1 MLGQQSKGSIQLQCT
16 EQAFSE
22 FPNLL
27 IGTQDESGI
36 TYFDATLYLHKN
48 NIEKSVN
55 DFFSQYRTQILSLCD
70 SYEIKYE
77 DVCQVNESGHYLID
91 GNFIYLFISFVEP
104 NFLAYMCDRM
114 NDLFTNGVAVSD
126 TYLLQMARTRL
137 SKEVL
142 STMTDDGNEGN

>member
-1 MLGQQSKGSIQLQCT
+1 MLGQQSKGSIKLQCT

-27 IGTQDESGI
+27 IGTQAERGI
-36 TYFDATLYLHKN
+36 TYFDASLYLHKN
-48 NIEKSVN
+48 KCEKSVN
-55 DFFSQYRTQILSLCD
+55 DFFTQYRTQILSLCD

-77 DVCQVNESGHYLID
+77 DVCQINETGHYLID

-142 STMTDDGNEGN
+142 SAMTDDGSEGN

>member
-1 MLGQQSKGSIQLQCT
+1 MLGQQLKGSIRLQCT

-27 IGTQDESGI
+27 IGTQTESGI

-55 DFFSQYRTQILSLCD
+55 DFLSQYRTQILSLCD

-77 DVCQVNESGHYLID
+77 DVCQINESGHYLID
-91 GNFIYLFISFVEP
+91 GNFVYLFISFVEP
-104 NFLAYMCDRM
+104 NFLAYICDRM
-114 NDLFTNGVAVSD
+114 NDLFTNGVTVSD
-126 TYLLQMARTRL
+126 TYLLQMTRARL

-142 STMTDDGNEGN
+142 SAMTDDGNKEN

>member
-1 MLGQQSKGSIQLQCT
+1 MLGQQSKGSIKLQCT

-27 IGTQDESGI
+27 IGTQAESGI
-36 TYFDATLYLHKN
+36 TYFDATSYLHKSQ
-48 NIEKSVN
+48 IEKSVN
-55 DFFSQYRTQILSLCD
+55 DFFSQYRPQILSLCD
-70 SYEIKYE
+70 SYEVKYE
-77 DVCQVNESGHYLID
+77 DVCQINESGHYLID

-126 TYLLQMARTRL
+126 TYLLQMARARL

-142 STMTDDGNEGN
+142 SAMTDDGNESN

>member
-1 MLGQQSKGSIQLQCT
+1 MLGQQSKGSIKLQCT

-27 IGTQDESGI
+27 IGTQAESGI
-36 TYFDATLYLHKN
+36 AYFDATLYLQKTQS
-48 NIEKSVN
+48 EKSVN
-55 DFFSQYRTQILSLCD
+55 DFFSQYRTPILSLCD

-77 DVCQVNESGHYLID
+77 NVCQINESGHYLID

-104 NFLAYMCDRM
+104 NFLAYICDRM
-114 NDLFTNGVAVSD
+114 NDLFANGVAVSD
-126 TYLLQMARTRL
+126 TYLLQMTRVRL

-142 STMTDDGNEGN
+142 ETITDDERNGH